1 MKTLLVVLSE
11 LCNLDCSYCDMD
23 KTSKLSINE
32 DLYLQEF
39 NKLRK
44 KYPNEIIKI
53 DFFGGEPLLQLD
65 KVKYIIANLNDN
77 NVKLFMPTN
86 GLVLTQDKL
95 NYLLSNNVE
104 ISLSFD
110 GLWQDTNRKQ
120 LTGRGTLSQYHNK
133 KELFKGLKC
142 HTMITKG
149 NYNLLENHLYIVNN
163 FGLIPEMAL
172 VRDRG
177 TWDFESV
184 IKLQKGIQELIDWY
198 INNTNESMPFYILFY
213 LRHFLLYESKRVT
226 IDTCGAGTN
235 LFSFSENKVTPCNRF
250 KNDDDAVKAIPE
262 YTKMSV
268 CDTCAVKNYCKKGC
282 LYEQIKNEGPITDL
296 CSIYKYTYKAIA
308 NMVHVLKDDTNF
320 NDIIMRELNEEH

>member
-23 KTSKLSINE
+23 KTSNKSINE
-32 DLYLQEF
+32 DLYLKEF

-44 KYPNEIIKI
+44 KYPDEIIKI

-65 KVKYIIANLNDN
+65 KVKYIISNLNDD

-86 GLVLTQDKL
+86 GLVLTRDKL
-95 NYLLSNNVE
+95 DYLQENNVE

-120 LTGRGTLSQYHNK
+120 LTGKGTLAQYIK
-133 KELFKGLKC
+133 KKDLFQGLKC

-149 NYNLLENHLYIVNN
+149 NYNLLENHLYIQNT
-163 FGLIPEMAL
+163 FGLKSEMTL

-184 IKLQKGIQELIDWY
+184 IKLQEGIRELVDWY
-198 INNTNESMPFYILFY
+198 INNTDQPMPEYILFY
-213 LRHFLLYESKRVT
+213 LRHFLLYESKKVT
-226 IDTCGAGTN
+226 LDTCGAGTN

-250 KNDDDAVKAIPE
+250 KDDEDAVERIKE

-268 CDTCAVKNYCKKGC
+268 CQTCEVKNYCKKGC
-282 LYEQIKNEGPITDL
+282 LYEQIKNEGPIADL
-296 CSIYKYTYKAIA
+296 CGIYKYTYKQISK
-308 NMVHVLKDDTNF
+308 MVHTLKDDANF
-320 NDIIMRELNEEH
+320 KYIIMDELNNE